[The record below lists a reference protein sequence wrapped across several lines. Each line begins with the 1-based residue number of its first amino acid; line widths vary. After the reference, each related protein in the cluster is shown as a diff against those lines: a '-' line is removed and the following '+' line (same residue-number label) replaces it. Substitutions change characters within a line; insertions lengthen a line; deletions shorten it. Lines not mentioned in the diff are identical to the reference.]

1 MKFLTLQLDENTKID
16 INNTIWGKETIFYNE
31 EMVSEK
37 TSLLG
42 AVHEFQKEENG
53 HPVSYRIKVGLDL
66 MRGVVYD
73 IFRNEK
79 QVFTNHGNTAK
90 PVKSIILILI
100 GFLGGILGY
109 LVTTSWLGN
118 LSDTGKLIKGTLI
131 ICGITAGFLILV
143 SSGRKK

>member
-31 EMVSEK
+31 EIVSEK

-42 AVHEFQKEENG
+42 AEHEFQKEENG
-53 HPVSYRIKVGLDL
+53 QTTHYRVKVGLDL

-79 QVFTNHGNTAK
+79 QIFTNHGNTQK
-90 PVKSIILILI
+90 PVKPLLLIIAGFI
-100 GFLGGILGY
+100 GGMLGY
-109 LVTTSWLGN
+109 LATTSWLGN

-131 ICGITAGFLILV
+131 ICGITAALLILV
-143 SSGRKK
+143 TSGRKK